1 MSFLDH
7 IRACNAHDLSGFRRF
22 ELDGQPVGWV
32 RHAMAEALAA
42 ALPGF
47 LATPDR
53 LTLAPDIVGF
63 DARSTRLADAAR
75 WLAEREIITPLR
87 GEFYPVGTGWGAPPL
102 ARLDRAATAVFGT
115 ESYGLHVNG
124 VVRGTDGDA
133 RLWVA
138 TRARDRI
145 IAPGKLDNMVAGG
158 QPIGLTLADNLR
170 KEAQEEAGLPAAL
183 ADRAVPV
190 GALAYCLE
198 TPEGLKRDRL
208 FLYDLELPPDV
219 TPVNT
224 DGEVESFALWSLEE
238 VAASVRDTQAWKFNV
253 PLVIIDFL
261 IRHGHLTPDDE
272 PDYLALIDGLR
283 PHPPR

>member
-32 RHAMAEALAA
+32 RHAMAEAMAA

-47 LATPDR
+47 LTTPDR
-53 LTLAPDIVGF
+53 LTLAPDITGF
-63 DARSTRLADAAR
+63 DARSARLADAAR
-75 WLAEREIITPLR
+75 WLAETGVITPLR
-87 GEFYPVGTGWGAPPL
+87 GEFYPVGIGWGVPPL

-124 VVRGTDGDA
+124 VVRGADGA
-133 RLWVA
+133 PRLWVA

-183 ADRAVPV
+183 VDRAVPV
-190 GALAYCLE
+190 GALGYCLE

-224 DGEVESFALWSLEE
+224 DGEVESFALWSLEA
-238 VAASVRDTQAWKFNV
+238 VAASVRDTQDWKFNV

-272 PDYLALIDGLR
+272 PEYLALIDGLR
-283 PHPPR
+283 PPQR